1 MDTKT
6 VAAMG
11 ILGLVMNFLLFL
23 VVWYVL
29 CLVARW
35 KVFEKAGIAG
45 WKSLIPIY
53 SDYCTHKIA
62 WQTKYFWISVL
73 AGCISGFVSNRIA
86 LYTENGDV
94 APFILSLVSSVVGL
108 AVFVINIMMNINLA
122 KRFGHGVGF
131 GLGLMFLTP
140 LFTLILGL
148 GASEYEGNPLE
159 GLRPQSQF

>member
-1 MDTKT
+1 
-6 VAAMG
+6 
-11 ILGLVMNFLLFL
+11 MNTDLFE
-23 VVWYVL
+23 
-29 CLVARW
+29 
-35 KVFEKAGIAG
+35 VFGK
-45 WKSLIPIY
+45 
-53 SDYCTHKIA
+53 
-62 WQTKYFWISVL
+62 TKYFWISIL

-94 APFILSLVSSVVGL
+94 APLILSLVSSVVGL

-159 GLRPQSQF
+159 GLRPQRQF